1 MVAKG
6 MDTIRSLR
14 YDLFGVG
21 VALLNKWRSQ
31 VVEVNFEVVYAQD
44 AT

>member
-6 MDTIRSLR
+6 MDTIRRLR

-21 VALLNKWRSQ
+21 VALLNKCDT
-31 VVEVNFEVVYAQD
+31 VEVNFEVAYAQD